1 MKPYHSMTKK
11 ANVIMTLLFIGLLSV
26 NAQTDTIK
34 TQQIREI
41 TVSGQ
46 YIQQSADHYNC
57 IPTAAQRKH
66 SHSGYEL
73 LRSMMIPGVNMDAE
87 SGKVTTPAGAAT
99 LYINGR
105 EATFRE
111 IQSLRP
117 KDVVRVEY
125 YDMPTG
131 KYAKDQAVINY
142 VVKQY
147 KSGGYTQLDAL
158 QGVGYKRGDYNI
170 TSKYSFGNY
179 NVNLWAGYSNAN
191 AKEGEASR
199 ESYGL
204 LNTVSKT
211 SVSNNNDKENIGKYI
226 TASLSNM
233 TQERAWMLR
242 ASIEANQQWDNIL
255 NGRTEYI
262 SPQGDALLDR
272 VQYSRNSTVKPT
284 IYAYYQRQIS
294 KNQSLDAV
302 LDAYYANTQYKR
314 DLSEDGRFISNVDED
329 YFYGKFNVNYS
340 IALPKKNN
348 LTFSLHEYMRVS
360 QDDYGGDADYWQ
372 HLHSSETIFFV
383 DYNKRWKKV
392 MFNFNPGLSYLVY
405 QLHGD
410 DAVKHLAP
418 RLQLSSSWMPDELQ
432 RFRLF
437 FSLGNTFPSLS
448 SVNHVSQQIDR
459 VMIRRG
465 NPDMDNSTLLG
476 PGLTYSLNYKQISA
490 MLSCYYMYMS
500 NAIVNTYS
508 VEGNNIINS
517 FSSDAR
523 SHQTSTSLSVTW
535 KPSASFNIKLDGNF
549 TYAKVT
555 KAIDEQ
561 QRGWQMGMQA
571 NYYVGDFSL
580 SASCKSLLR
589 SLNNYQYHIQ
599 QPWQYGLSAEWSHDN
614 LAVVLEA
621 KNLFTQDNVIKRSL
635 SSNVYDLSEQIRR
648 EQDNAYAS
656 LKLICSL
663 DYGKKVRRSP
673 QYEMKNAESTILR

>member
-11 ANVIMTLLFIGLLSV
+11 ANVIITLLFIGLLSV
-26 NAQTDTIK
+26 NAQTDTLK

-46 YIQQSADHYNC
+46 YIQQSADHYNF

-87 SGKVTTPAGAAT
+87 SGKVTTSAGAAT

-117 KDVVRVEY
+117 KEVVRVEY

-158 QGVGYKRGDYNI
+158 QGVGYKHGDYNI

-191 AKEGEASR
+191 AKEDEASR

-233 TQERAWMLR
+233 TQEHAWMLR
-242 ASIEANQQWDNIL
+242 ASIEANQQWDNIF

-262 SPQGDALLDR
+262 SPQGNALLDR
-272 VQYSRNSTVKPT
+272 IQYSRNSTVKPT

-302 LDAYYANTQYKR
+302 LDALLCQHPIQA
-314 DLSEDGRFISNVDED
+314 RF
-329 YFYGKFNVNYS
+329 
-340 IALPKKNN
+340 L
-348 LTFSLHEYMRVS
+348 
-360 QDDYGGDADYWQ
+360 
-372 HLHSSETIFFV
+372 
-383 DYNKRWKKV
+383 
-392 MFNFNPGLSYLVY
+392 
-405 QLHGD
+405 
-410 DAVKHLAP
+410 
-418 RLQLSSSWMPDELQ
+418 
-432 RFRLF
+432 
-437 FSLGNTFPSLS
+437 
-448 SVNHVSQQIDR
+448 
-459 VMIRRG
+459 
-465 NPDMDNSTLLG
+465 
-476 PGLTYSLNYKQISA
+476 
-490 MLSCYYMYMS
+490 
-500 NAIVNTYS
+500 
-508 VEGNNIINS
+508 
-517 FSSDAR
+517 
-523 SHQTSTSLSVTW
+523 
-535 KPSASFNIKLDGNF
+535 
-549 TYAKVT
+549 
-555 KAIDEQ
+555 
-561 QRGWQMGMQA
+561 
-571 NYYVGDFSL
+571 
-580 SASCKSLLR
+580 
-589 SLNNYQYHIQ
+589 
-599 QPWQYGLSAEWSHDN
+599 
-614 LAVVLEA
+614 
-621 KNLFTQDNVIKRSL
+621 
-635 SSNVYDLSEQIRR
+635 
-648 EQDNAYAS
+648 
-656 LKLICSL
+656 
-663 DYGKKVRRSP
+663 
-673 QYEMKNAESTILR
+673 